1 MPFEVQIL
9 SVIFGV
15 PGVIVFTTLIIRF
28 KLKKKELEMR
38 SSDPE
43 LGPEVDAL
51 RDDLND
57 TRAQLAEMQE
67 PSTSQSVCS
76 PPGVR
81 RKRTEVGDRLSRGSR
96 WQTSPERPSGVRGFR
111 CAPVLGHSNASR
123 NGKTALSCSSSA
135 AASSQQVHVG

>member
-38 SSDPE
+38 GSDPE

-67 PSTSQSVCS
+67 RLDFAERLLAAGRASQ
-76 PPGVR
+76 
-81 RKRTEVGDRLSRGSR
+81 EDR
-96 WQTSPERPSGVRGFR
+96 SG
-111 CAPVLGHSNASR
+111 
-123 NGKTALSCSSSA
+123 
-135 AASSQQVHVG
+135 